1 VGWLQSCN
9 ARLLVHRTGNGKS
22 QSLAAVEALA
32 RTDVG
37 SGQAAVGS
45 GQAAVGSGQAAV
57 GSGQAAVGEEVKV
70 RCLPYSSFQN
80 IWQFVTAPIE
90 RTRDPNRLPL
100 HNALIIIHRE
110 MEWN

>member
-1 VGWLQSCN
+1 MGWLQSCN

-32 RTDVG
+32 RTD
-37 SGQAAVGS
+37 
-45 GQAAVGSGQAAV
+45 VGSGQAAV